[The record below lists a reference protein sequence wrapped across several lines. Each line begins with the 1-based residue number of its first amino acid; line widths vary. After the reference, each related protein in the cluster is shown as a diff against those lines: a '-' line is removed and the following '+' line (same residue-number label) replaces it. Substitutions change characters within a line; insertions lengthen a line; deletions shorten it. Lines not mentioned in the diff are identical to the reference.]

1 MVKSKGFYKRIFL
14 CFLSAAFVCL
24 FGAWPVCADGLV
36 SDGYKIAFYSGE
48 SNFSY
53 YIDIYGNLYS
63 SGNNSN
69 GELGNGISGSVRYS
83 PLKIAENIVSVA
95 DGKNGYALAIDTSG
109 RVFVWGNNEYSQLGL
124 GTGYNSDSQTNCVYV
139 PEPVDVGGASKIV
152 SAAAGESYSV
162 LLDEDGKV
170 FTAGRASYG
179 QTGQPFEADT
189 LNRKSTLDV
198 FTAIDSSYFGNE
210 KIMSISAALNACF
223 ALTESGKL
231 YVWGANDRGIL
242 ACGDTNEDIM
252 NYTPVLLSSDLFGNE
267 SVKKVSACNMT
278 AMALTESG
286 KLYVWGDNGFGQFG
300 ISDFEEVS
308 SGTPQLIEKFYG
320 ESDGERTVEIKDA
333 ISGGIANFALS
344 GDGTIYSFGAS
355 GSGQTGHNVQ
365 TLADKKS
372 EFVSGPN
379 VIKPLAVVFYRPLS
393 VETASPDEYA
403 NKLPVDQTST
413 IDVKIASFINSSG
426 DRTFVSDSEGN
437 TWSWGNNTYTMA
449 CSGNGSSYCP
459 TPVRSTLY
467 RIENYDT
474 DYHEKN
480 YIIKPAIVMSCV
492 VLLTLCGFAAAEIK
506 KCKLKIDAEN
516 AEKKVKNRFEKERTQ
531 KK

>member
-1 MVKSKGFYKRIFL
+1 MVKSIGFYKRI
-14 CFLSAAFVCL
+14 CL
-24 FGAWPVCADGLV
+24 FVALTACAFTFCVTPVFADELV
-36 SDGYKIAFYSGE
+36 SDEYKIAFYSGE

-53 YIDIYGNLYS
+53 YVDIYGNLYS

-69 GELGNGISGSVRYS
+69 GELGNGTSGSVRYS

-109 RVFVWGNNEYSQLGL
+109 RVFVWGNNEFSQLGL
-124 GTGYNSDSQTNCVYV
+124 GSGYNADTQTNCVYV
-139 PEPVDVGGASKIV
+139 PEQVAVGGAAKIV

-179 QTGQPFEADT
+179 QTGQPFEADA
-189 LNRKSTLDV
+189 LNRKSTLNV
-198 FTAIDSSYFGNE
+198 FTEIDPSYFGQE
-210 KIMSISAALNACF
+210 KITSISAALNACF

-231 YVWGANDRGIL
+231 YVWGANDKGIL

-252 NYTPVLLSSDLFGNE
+252 NYTPVLLSSNLFGNE
-267 SVKKVSACNMT
+267 RIKKISACNMT
-278 AMALTESG
+278 ALALTESG

-300 ISDFEEVS
+300 IPDFEEVS

-320 ESDGERTVEIKDA
+320 ETDGERAVEIKDC
-333 ISGGIANFALS
+333 ISGGIVNFALD
-344 GDGTIYSFGAS
+344 GDGTVYSFGAG

-372 EFVSGPN
+372 EYVSGSN
-379 VIKPLAVVFYRPLS
+379 VIKPLAVVFYEPLS
-393 VETASPDEYA
+393 VETASSGEYA
-403 NKLPVDQTST
+403 NKLPVNSTS
-413 IDVKIASFINSSG
+413 IAEVEITSFINTSG
-426 DRTFVSDSEGN
+426 DRTFLSDSEGN
-437 TWSWGNNTYTMA
+437 TWSWGNNTYTMT
-449 CSGNGSSYCP
+449 CSGNASSYCP

-474 DYHEKN
+474 DYKEKN

-492 VLLTLCGFAAAEIK
+492 AVLAIGGFAAAEVK
-506 KCKLKIDAEN
+506 KRKLKIDAE
-516 AEKKVKNRFEKERTQ
+516 KTDK
-531 KK
+531 